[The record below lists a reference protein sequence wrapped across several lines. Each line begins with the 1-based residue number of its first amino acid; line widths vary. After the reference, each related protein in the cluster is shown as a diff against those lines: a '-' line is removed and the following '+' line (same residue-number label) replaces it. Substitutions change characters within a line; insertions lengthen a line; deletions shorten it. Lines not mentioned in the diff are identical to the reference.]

1 MRLKVLILAS
11 FTILAFLAVLALAID
26 WENAQGRS
34 VEELLATEEGY
45 AALDPGIAATPWQQ
59 RAILKNT
66 SKDTDIFE
74 PIPGT
79 LSGGAMNAK
88 ESRDL
93 AESASQT
100 EVQTNTSQASEVPAA
115 ESVPTVKGTWSLQ
128 LLGESPREVSVTL
141 FQSGNAIFGTGSV
154 SQEKTLLEAAAS
166 GSVKGD
172 QMNLD
177 ITTLKSI
184 SLYRATLTLAGDSAS
199 GSYEAFSAAGDA
211 WTGDVEGLRT
221 VPGS

>member
-1 MRLKVLILAS
+1 MRLKVMILAS
-11 FTILAFLAVLALAID
+11 FTVLAFLAVLALAID
-26 WENAQGRS
+26 WENTEGRS

-45 AALDPGIAATPWQQ
+45 EAISGTTPWQE

-66 SKDTDIFE
+66 SENSNIFE

-88 ESRDL
+88 ESRSL

-100 EVQTNTSQASEVPAA
+100 QELPNTTQASEVPAA
-115 ESVPTVKGTWSLQ
+115 ESVPTVKGTWSLR
-128 LLGESPREVSVTL
+128 LLGDSPRDVSVTL

-154 SQEKTLLEAAAS
+154 SQGKTSLEAAAS
-166 GSVKGD
+166 GSVNGD

-184 SLYRATLTLAGDSAS
+184 ALYRATLTLTGDSAS
-199 GSYEAFSAAGDA
+199 GSYEGFSATGDA
-211 WTGDVEGLRT
+211 WSGDVTGLRT

>member
-1 MRLKVLILAS
+1 MRLKAIILAS
-11 FTILAFLAVLALAID
+11 FTILAFLAVLSQAID
-26 WENAQGRS
+26 WENSNGLSAD
-34 VEELLATEEGY
+34 ELFATEEGY
-45 AALDPGIAATPWQQ
+45 AYTGVTPPQQ

-66 SKDTDIFE
+66 SENSDIFE

-79 LSGGAMNAK
+79 LGGSATSAK
-88 ESRDL
+88 ESRNL
-93 AESASQT
+93 AEIASQAQEQSST
-100 EVQTNTSQASEVPAA
+100 TQSSAVPAA
-115 ESVPTVKGTWSLQ
+115 ESVPSVKGTWSLR
-128 LLGESPREVSVTL
+128 LLGDSPGDVSVTL

-154 SQEKTLLEAAAS
+154 SQNKTVLEAAAS

-177 ITTLKSI
+177 IIKTQKGIT
-184 SLYRATLTLAGDSAS
+184 LYRATLNLSGDSAS

-221 VPGS
+221 VPSS

>member
-1 MRLKVLILAS
+1 MRLKVMILAS
-11 FTILAFLAVLALAID
+11 FTVLAFLAVLALAID
-26 WENAQGRS
+26 WENTEGRS

-45 AALDPGIAATPWQQ
+45 EAISGATPWQE

-66 SKDTDIFE
+66 SENSDIFE

-88 ESRDL
+88 ESRSL

-100 EVQTNTSQASEVPAA
+100 QEQPNTTQASEVPAA
-115 ESVPTVKGTWSLQ
+115 ESVPTVKGTWSLR
-128 LLGESPREVSVTL
+128 LLGDSPRDVSVTL

-154 SQEKTLLEAAAS
+154 SQGKTSLEAAAS
-166 GSVKGD
+166 GSVNGD

-184 SLYRATLTLAGDSAS
+184 ALYRATLTLTGDSAS
-199 GSYEAFSAAGDA
+199 GSYEGF
-211 WTGDVEGLRT
+211 
-221 VPGS
+221 